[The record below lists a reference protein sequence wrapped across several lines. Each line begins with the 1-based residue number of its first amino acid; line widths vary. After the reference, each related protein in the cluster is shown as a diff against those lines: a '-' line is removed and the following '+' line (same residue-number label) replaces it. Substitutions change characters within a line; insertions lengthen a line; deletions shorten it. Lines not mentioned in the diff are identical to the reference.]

1 MSRFM
6 TQRLMLCCLA
16 IAGVVAAAA
25 EPPPAWANALP
36 DPVAMVDGRAITRAE
51 AVALV
56 ERRVGRREVPAREIR
71 LVVRQALEDE
81 SCRIAVRRK
90 LAEAG
95 IGVGEAETLDFYR
108 KHLKEIPAGLP
119 VPTPEDMQKAAADPD
134 NQLRVAVRFYIEK
147 IAPDRLRIA
156 DADVED
162 FYRQHQE
169 MFRLPAQYETTTI
182 RTRRTPAGKAA
193 IERAADDLRQGENWG
208 AVAGRVGD
216 PPAGAV
222 PADIVRRVAAGLKPG
237 EVSAAIELPGEYLLV
252 RLDRAS
258 PESYVPLEPAAPHI
272 RRILRDTRV
281 AVELEKIVA
290 EELEKMKIDYYF

>member
-1 MSRFM
+1 M

-16 IAGVVAAAA
+16 ISSIAAA

-36 DPVAMVDGRAITRAE
+36 DPVATVDGRAITRTE

-56 ERRVGRREVPAREIR
+56 EKRGGRREIPAREIR
-71 LVVRQALEDE
+71 LAVRQALEDE
-81 SCRIAVRRK
+81 WCRIAVRRK
-90 LAEAG
+90 LAASG
-95 IGVGEAETLDFYR
+95 IVAGEAETLDFYR
-108 KHLKEIPAGLP
+108 RHLKEIPVGLP
-119 VPTPEDMQKAAADPD
+119 VPNPAELQRAAADPD
-134 NQLRVAVRFYIEK
+134 NQLRVAVRFYLEK
-147 IAPDRLRIA
+147 NAPDQLRVA

-162 FYRQHQE
+162 FYRQNQE
-169 MFRLPAQYETTTI
+169 MFRIPAQYETAMI

-208 AVAGRVGD
+208 AVAGRIDD

-222 PADIVRRVAAGLKPG
+222 PADAMRRIAAGLKPG
-237 EVSAAIELPGEYLLV
+237 EVSAVIELPGEYLLV
-252 RLDRAS
+252 RLDRVI
-258 PESYVPLEPAAPHI
+258 PEHYVPLEPAAPHI

-290 EELEKMKIDYYF
+290 GELETMKIDYYF